1 MNQAIPIP
9 PRAAFRTRVLL
20 LLLLAYIFNFIDR
33 QIIGILAVPIKAEL
47 ALSDRQLGLMGGVA
61 FAIFYSTLALPIA
74 WFADRKSRIAI
85 ISASVAVW
93 SLFTAA
99 CGLAQNFWQLF
110 LSRMGVGVGE
120 AGGVAPSYSLIA
132 DYFPPASRARALAFF
147 SLGIPIGSSLGI
159 FFGGW
164 IATSIDWRAAFI
176 IVGLAGLP
184 IALLLKLF
192 VPEPIRGATDLAP
205 AADAPPFLEVMA
217 TLARNPSFWLLS
229 FGAASC
235 SLLGYGLIFWL
246 PALFT
251 RSFGLSLGEIGWFYG
266 SIVLVG
272 GMLGTWLGGVIA
284 DRIGPGRPGA
294 YAAIPAICFL
304 VAAPAYAAALFA
316 PSLPAAWFLFVIPQM
331 LGLAWL
337 GPVITAIQHLVPP
350 NMRSTASASFLLINN
365 FIGIGLGIYIF
376 GELSTRMAERYGDES
391 LKYSIL
397 YGLGFYLLAALFY
410 ALASRR
416 LKRDIIAAET
426 T

>member
-47 ALSDRQLGLMGGVA
+47 GLSDRQLGLMGGVA
-61 FAIFYSTLALPIA
+61 FALFYSTLALPIA

-85 ISASVAVW
+85 ISASVAIW

-184 IALLLKLF
+184 IALLLRVF

-205 AADAPPFLEVMA
+205 APAAPPFLEVMA
-217 TLARNPSFWLLS
+217 TLAGNPSFWLLS

-272 GMLGTWLGGVIA
+272 GILGTWLGGVFA
-284 DRIGPGRPGA
+284 DRIGPRRPGA
-294 YAAIPAICFL
+294 YAAIPALSFL

-316 PSLPAAWFLFVIPQM
+316 PSLPAAWILFVIPQM

-365 FIGIGLGIYIF
+365 FIGIGLGIYMF
-376 GELSTRMAERYGDES
+376 GELSTRMAERYGDDS

-416 LKRDIIAAET
+416 LKRDMIAPET